1 MKKDITLKDI
11 AGYTTERTVWQLILN
26 LSDDCDRGRVEGISP
41 EKIAVYNKG
50 FQFKNGESAAAS
62 KAFTAPETFGCHS
75 DGELPTNHEA
85 SCVWTIGALSFY
97 VIMGTDVF
105 EGKGGETQTESTD
118 IPRISSAHASQELS
132 SLIRKCLDYSPEK
145 RPSLADIQQQARKAL
160 SAPTVLRKRLSD
172 QTGKSYAKSLVKFW
186 PEEMV
191 SIILLLL
198 MPLYI
203 SAQTPSKFDK
213 TAIPNELAALVMRCV
228 DLRSPQN
235 VSKVSRA
242 MDRDMN
248 WTMMDELA
256 VDKKGECTTKEIVDV
271 FGLNDM
277 GFSILKRHGGV
288 TNAGGRFRDGR
299 DPRYKYS
306 FIEITVKQGA
316 TVNYTISGREGE
328 QMFAIVPFD
337 KSENFEASVKLKDG
351 KLFKGEILDEVS
363 YIHLKQGIK
372 KSDSFTLTIRNNS
385 GKNMAFALINYNSRN
400 HE

>member
-1 MKKDITLKDI
+1 MMKKDITLKDI
-11 AGYTTERTVWQLILN
+11 AGFTTERTIWQLMLN
-26 LSDDCDRGRVEGISP
+26 LSEECNQGKLKGFSP
-41 EKIAVYNKG
+41 EQIVVCNKG
-50 FQFKNGESAAAS
+50 FRLIDCEPAKTS
-62 KAFTAPETFGCHS
+62 KAFTAPEAFVNETTEKAPAYS
-75 DGELPTNHEA
+75 VA

-97 VIMGTDVF
+97 AITGIDIF
-105 EGKGGETQTESTD
+105 EGKGGETQTENTD
-118 IPRISSAHASQELS
+118 IPRISSDYASQEQS
-132 SLIRKCLDYSPEK
+132 SLIRQCLDYSQEN
-145 RPSLADIQQQARKAL
+145 RPTLTEIQQKAQKAL
-160 SAPTVLRKRLSD
+160 SAPIVPRKRLAS
-172 QTGKSYAKSLVKFW
+172 QTGKSYVRSLVRFW
-186 PEEMV
+186 PEEMA
-191 SIILLLL
+191 SILLLLL

-203 SAQTPSKFDK
+203 SAQTPLKFDK
-213 TAIPNELAALVMRCV
+213 TMIPNELAALVMRCV

-235 VSKVSRA
+235 ASKVSKA

-256 VDKKGECTTKEIVDV
+256 VDKKGECTTKEMVDM

-328 QMFAIVPFD
+328 QMFAIVPFEKD
-337 KSENFEASVKLKDG
+337 AQFDASIPNGESFFDDG
-351 KLFKGEILDEVS
+351 VF

-372 KSDSFTLTIRNNS
+372 KSDSFTLTLRNKS